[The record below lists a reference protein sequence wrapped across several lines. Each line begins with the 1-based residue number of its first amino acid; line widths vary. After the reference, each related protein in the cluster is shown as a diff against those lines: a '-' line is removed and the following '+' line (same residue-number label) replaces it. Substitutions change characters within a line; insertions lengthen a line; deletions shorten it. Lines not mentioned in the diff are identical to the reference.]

1 MKEIVYIET
10 TIVSYLVAR
19 SSRDLI
25 LSAHQQLTREWW
37 ENERGNYAC
46 ITSDEVLREAARG
59 EPIMSQRRLEALND
73 IAIVS
78 TCGEAV
84 RIAQGILNDNILPPS
99 VFPDALH
106 VVVAAMSSASI
117 LLTWNCR
124 HLANPH
130 LLPRL
135 RMHLKGHGLV
145 LPEICTPIELA
156 TE

>member
-25 LSAHQQLTREWW
+25 IFAHQQVTQDWW
-37 ENERGNYAC
+37 RDERGNYAC
-46 ITSDEVLREAARG
+46 ITSDEVMREAALG
-59 EPIMSQRRLEALND
+59 EPGMSSRRLAALND
-73 IAIVS
+73 STMVTTGEEAIKL
-78 TCGEAV
+78 
-84 RIAQGILNDNILPPS
+84 AQGILDEGILPPT
-99 VFPDALH
+99 VFPDAVH
-106 VVVAAMSSASI
+106 VAVAALNGASI

-135 RMHLKGHGLV
+135 RKYLERHGLV

-156 TE
+156 GE